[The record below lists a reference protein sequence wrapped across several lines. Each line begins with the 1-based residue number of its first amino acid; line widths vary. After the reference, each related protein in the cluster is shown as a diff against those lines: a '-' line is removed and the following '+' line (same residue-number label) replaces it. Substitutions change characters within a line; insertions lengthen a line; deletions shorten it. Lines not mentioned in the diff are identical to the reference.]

1 MNYDLALMAL
11 EGLAR
16 APITIRSAGSQ
27 VTIEGSSASLKE
39 LARLLLLLSGDSD
52 EAVELQQNVH
62 LTAGSAGL
70 RVRVA
75 GAIES

>member
-16 APITIRSAGSQ
+16 APITIRSAANQ

-52 EAVELQQNVH
+52 EAVELQPNVH
-62 LTAGSAGL
+62 LTSGSAGL
-70 RVRVA
+70 RVRVE
-75 GAIES
+75 G